1 MILKVGSILTP
12 DSLTAVRRLYLTE
25 QTWAFVSSDCLTS
38 EYPGYLDSR
47 LKTLHHPAASVS
59 PINFL
64 SYLIRREYLNKPVIT
79 NAKFESN
86 SQLETY
92 Y

>member
-1 MILKVGSILTP
+1 MGV
-12 DSLTAVRRLYLTE
+12 
-25 QTWAFVSSDCLTS
+25 SDCLTS
-38 EYPGYLDSR
+38 EYPGYLDSPDSR
-47 LKTLHHPAASVS
+47 LETLHHPAASVS